1 MNEISRLVIDT
12 TDCCC
17 VDFFIWNI
25 GTCKIINHVSQ
36 CRHRYVSW
44 SPFLSFSLALSL
56 DFFCTSS
63 IFSPFVRVIFSAMR
77 CCCRCLTLVCFLPI
91 REEEGKKNPKNFTRN
106 CFTFGWH
113 QMEANFY
120 CVHLKANAG
129 NRTIYAL
136 KFLPLCRI
144 HTNTHILN
152 RHVFQMKITRTI
164 AKSLRTER
172 PRIGSLI

>member
-1 MNEISRLVIDT
+1 MWIFLYGTLEHVKSLITFHSADIGMLV
-12 TDCCC
+12 
-17 VDFFIWNI
+17 
-25 GTCKIINHVSQ
+25 GL
-36 CRHRYVSW
+36 
-44 SPFLSFSLALSL
+44 PFYLSL
-56 DFFCTSS
+56 SLYLSTFFVLHR
-63 IFSPFVRVIFSAMR
+63 FFRLLFEFFFLR
-77 CCCRCLTLVCFLPI
+77 CAAAAAVWLWFAFY
-91 REEEGKKNPKNFTRN
+91 REEERKKNPKNFTRN